1 MKLLIVDDHQI
12 VREALAAL
20 LALPRY
26 DAEILLASDARE
38 GVELVLKN
46 ADIDAVLLDVAMPE
60 TDGIAALKDFS
71 RVRPDLPVILI
82 AGSEDP
88 KDVQRGLAA
97 GALGYVPKSASPDTL
112 MSALRLVLSGDV
124 YVPPFLLATDDTR
137 TMATRSSLLTA
148 RQSDVLRLLARGM
161 SNKEIG
167 RELKLSE
174 RTVKA
179 HATAIFKSF
188 GVTNRADAVTY
199 ARKHVLI

>member
-20 LALPRY
+20 LAQPRY
-26 DAEILLASDARE
+26 DAKILLASDAKE

-124 YVPPFLLATDDTR
+124 YVPPFLLGADDTR

-148 RQSDVLRLLARGM
+148 RQNDVLRLLARGL

>member
-20 LALPRY
+20 LEQPRY
-26 DAEILLASDARE
+26 DAKILLASDAKE
-38 GVELVLKN
+38 GVEIVRTN
-46 ADIDAVLLDVAMPE
+46 ADIDAVLLDVALPE

-71 RVRPDLPVILI
+71 RARPDLPVILI

-124 YVPPFLLATDDTR
+124 YVPPFLLSADETR

-148 RQSDVLRLLARGM
+148 RQSDVLKLLARGL

-188 GVTNRADAVTY
+188 GVTNRTDAVTY